1 MNLAPRILL
10 ALALALLATR
20 TAGAADPP
28 KAEATA
34 KDFEKHGAGDA
45 HGDHGVH
52 KTADAHGGGGHGHG
66 DDVNLSPIEFRGD
79 LAIWSFCVFVLLL
92 IVLGKFAWGP
102 ITEGLDK
109 REAGIAANIAA
120 AEKAAADAK
129 AMIHQYE
136 QKLAGAQN
144 EVRAIIEEAR
154 RDGERTMQEL
164 TAKGQAEAQ
173 AARDRLLRDVETAKA
188 QALKE
193 LAELSTTLAVDLAGK
208 LVRAQL
214 KREDHTA
221 LISEALDKF
230 RSATEAQRQN

>member
-10 ALALALLATR
+10 ALALAVLAAR

-28 KAEATA
+28 RAEATA
-34 KDFEKHGAGDA
+34 KDFDKA
-45 HGDHGVH
+45 GVH
-52 KTADAHGGGGHGHG
+52 KTADAGHGGDHGGGHGHG
-66 DDVNLSPIEFRGD
+66 DDVNVSPIEFRGD
-79 LAIWSFCVFVLLL
+79 LAIWSFCVFVLLMV
-92 IVLGKFAWGP
+92 VLGKFAWGP
-102 ITEGLDK
+102 ISEGLDK
-109 REAGIAANIAA
+109 REQSIAANIAA

-129 AMIHQYE
+129 AMIKQYE

-173 AARDRLLRDVETAKA
+173 AARDRLLRDVETAKG

-193 LAELSTTLAVDLAGK
+193 LAELSTTLAVELAGK

-221 LISEALDKF
+221 LISDALDKF
-230 RSATEAQRQN
+230 RAATAAQQQN

>member
-1 MNLAPRILL
+1 MNLTPRILL
-10 ALALALLATR
+10 ALALAVLATR

-28 KAEATA
+28 RAEATA
-34 KDFEKHGAGDA
+34 KDFDKHGAGDA
-45 HGDHGVH
+45 HGAGVH
-52 KTADAHGGGGHGHG
+52 KTADAHGGGHGHG

-109 REAGIAANIAA
+109 REQGIAANIAA
-120 AEKAAADAK
+120 AEKAAHDAK
-129 AMIHQYE
+129 AMIKQYE
-136 QKLAGAQN
+136 QKLAAAQN
-144 EVRAIIEEAR
+144 EVRAILEEAR

-173 AARDRLLRDVETAKA
+173 AARDRLLRDVETAKG

-193 LAELSTTLAVDLAGK
+193 LAELSTTLAVELAGK

-221 LISEALDKF
+221 LISDALDKF
-230 RSATEAQRQN
+230 RAATAQQQN